1 MGNVKNETMERNLC
15 RPQISHF
22 LLIIYKL
29 WCVNKQSHISE
40 YTLHTTFLTE
50 HSEPR
55 MGSNEIKCNNQCIFT
70 IISYHKQSE
79 RPL

>member
-15 RPQISHF
+15 IPQISHF

-29 WCVNKQSHISE
+29 RCVNKQSHISE
-40 YTLHTTFLTE
+40 CTLQIKFLTE

-55 MGSNEIKCNNQCIFT
+55 MGINEIKCDN
-70 IISYHKQSE
+70 
-79 RPL
+79 